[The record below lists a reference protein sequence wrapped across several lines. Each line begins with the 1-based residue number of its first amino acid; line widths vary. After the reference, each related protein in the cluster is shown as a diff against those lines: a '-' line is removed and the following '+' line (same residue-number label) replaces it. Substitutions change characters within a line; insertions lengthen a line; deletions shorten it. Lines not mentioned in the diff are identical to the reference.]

1 LHGVVFAIF
10 VKDPEVGAALRP
22 GRQMAGI
29 SLKSIQLQPIML

>member
-1 LHGVVFAIF
+1 MGLFSRFF

-29 SLKSIQLQPIML
+29 SLKSIQLQPIMF